1 VSSAVQRYT
10 VVTGDYDKMGPAG
23 SVKGLRARGGFDVDL
38 AWNNHQLTAATVRSL
53 NGNTC
58 QVRYGAKVVDPKL
71 ALGAVRQTL
80 QLKTL
85 TERASQCGRRL
96 ER

>member
-1 VSSAVQRYT
+1 
-10 VVTGDYDKMGPAG
+10 VVTGDYDKMWPAG
-23 SVKGLRARGGFDVDL
+23 SVKGLRARGGFEVDL
-38 AWNNHQLTAATVRSL
+38 AWNNHRLTAATFRGL

-71 ALGAVRQTL
+71 APGAIKHTL
-80 QLKTL
+80 QLNTL
-85 TERASQCGRRL
+85 TKLDGQCGRRL